1 MVCRWQKQNY
11 KFTKFWVALR
21 SKEENNQGEDRI
33 DDIKS
38 YPSMSQRRFTS
49 CETEASRQQPP
60 KTQIDWKENE
70 CWLGWSKKI
79 SFLPFIFLINID
91 GEY

>member
-1 MVCRWQKQNY
+1 M
-11 KFTKFWVALR
+11 ALR

-49 CETEASRQQPP
+49 CEIEASRQQPP
-60 KTQIDWKENE
+60 KTQIHGKEKE
-70 CWLGWSKKI
+70 LRLG
-79 SFLPFIFLINID
+79 
-91 GEY
+91 